1 MATGTHPMLI
11 DGRIIKLIISF
22 VLFGVMPVTLADEA
36 QIAEGQE
43 LYTEFCESCHG
54 KNKSGL
60 SEFNGDLAVL
70 TDRLEGNTE
79 EMPDFAGFFEEDEI
93 TAMYA
98 YLSAPAVAGE

>member
-1 MATGTHPMLI
+1 MIHGAHAMLVDVSI
-11 DGRIIKLIISF
+11 RKLIISS
-22 VLFGVMPVTLADEA
+22 VLFGAMSVSMADEA